1 MKSKNI
7 WKKIRHYLSY
17 GVRLLGMFAGLALVP
32 AFWNIALERTHFYF
46 LIYSVICL
54 IFLIMYYHSF
64 IRLKVVYNDKI
75 YSSFQENL
83 NEESTKREYF
93 SFLFKQK
100 IFWIQYAVT
109 ALMFILIPLRLTA
122 PVVAWVFGAYGD
134 FAKELLALCVF
145 IPFLFVVYVLAHIS
159 AIEYWQQE
167 RGTKRDVTKKVKR
180 NTYISIMAA
189 YAIVPFAVLMI
200 IEFLRYIPLVIE
212 LWEKYP
218 SPLLLVLVIFVILFA
233 IFFNLFRVLCA
244 RKKCIKRIKQTSQK
258 MGFEMSTIKH
268 PYLSA
273 FRVCKGESFQ
283 IDVRG
288 KTYSCKLVGAPHR
301 GRPLVIHPA
310 GALHFLHAIRLFKT
324 TLFSHA
330 TVREFGY
337 DSEYSKILIINPV
350 PKELS
355 CHFGNKIEAIDNG
368 AIVGGYKIYTATAFV
383 RAIETDTVERL

>member
-1 MKSKNI
+1 
-7 WKKIRHYLSY
+7 
-17 GVRLLGMFAGLALVP
+17 
-32 AFWNIALERTHFYF
+32 
-46 LIYSVICL
+46 
-54 IFLIMYYHSF
+54 
-64 IRLKVVYNDKI
+64 
-75 YSSFQENL
+75 
-83 NEESTKREYF
+83 
-93 SFLFKQK
+93 
-100 IFWIQYAVT
+100 
-109 ALMFILIPLRLTA
+109 
-122 PVVAWVFGAYGD
+122 
-134 FAKELLALCVF
+134 
-145 IPFLFVVYVLAHIS
+145 
-159 AIEYWQQE
+159 
-167 RGTKRDVTKKVKR
+167 
-180 NTYISIMAA
+180 
-189 YAIVPFAVLMI
+189 
-200 IEFLRYIPLVIE
+200 
-212 LWEKYP
+212 
-218 SPLLLVLVIFVILFA
+218 
-233 IFFNLFRVLCA
+233 
-244 RKKCIKRIKQTSQK
+244 

-268 PYLSA
+268 SYLSA